1 MRTKTPAITE
11 MPRSPQQEQHSRMVR
26 YGLTMGIR
34 VVCLGLCLVT
44 PGWWLLLPALGAV
57 FLPYVAV
64 VIANTGARRGRRV
77 DRPGGILLSSPR
89 DAP

>member
-1 MRTKTPAITE
+1 MRTKPPAITDL
-11 MPRSPQQEQHSRMVR
+11 PRSPQQEQRSRMLR

-34 VVCLGLCLVT
+34 MVCLGLCLVT
-44 PGWWLLLPALGAV
+44 PGWWLLIPALGAI

-77 DRPGGILLSSPR
+77 ERPGGILPSSPR
-89 DAP
+89 DAS